1 MPFNTHLNMKQD
13 NTKKWLKKKKKKKKE
28 GEEGFFAMRYFA
40 ADHKTRS

>member
-1 MPFNTHLNMKQD
+1 MA
-13 NTKKWLKKKKKKKKE
+13 KKEEEKKKE